1 MSFNNYAPLTQNIS
15 NLILFDISS
24 ERAKRRI
31 NQIQRRKAGLS
42 ETDSLKYE
50 TSTVQSSIP
59 FNEETSVIILGQ
71 NATNVVNAINGGAY
85 TITNAVS
92 GVSGVN
98 ATVNKHVSASQITE
112 DSNESEIHLNVSDLN
127 SSLTTMD
134 NKDNNNEIKSYT
146 TRDSNFNSNSS
157 NSSNLV
163 YANMNCKANCKSFIH
178 FNNNLR
184 LKASLNTNALKC
196 CTNSYLMALNSQHC
210 CNDSSSDINS
220 SSNMNTNMK
229 SKKEFQYTVKDVI
242 QEEDKC
248 FNCNNNSNSNSNV
261 NYGNDNDNNNNN
273 NCNDSQHSIKLS
285 NVNSLQYIN
294 NFRRKCCFSYQHFV
308 HTKSDLHLHSKN
320 VCSESISPF
329 KNKLSLNLS
338 RLNSPQHY
346 ISYKSRSP
354 SYPKSVSKC
363 KNVSNESKLFKD
375 RKLKLKMKCSFKMK
389 TNTTHNKH
397 SFFDNNNNNNNN
409 GNDAN
414 INEMRLLTEVS
425 TRCAKWKS
433 KCHSRSNTAFTSPNK
448 FYKHSRV
455 NSNVNSNSNSNS
467 NGNGNQ
473 QKKEM
478 ERKCNTASKMCRQ
491 KKFRSGNAV
500 NVSNKGSDNNS
511 KKYNTISNR
520 SKCNKGKSGFI
531 ILNGSNTSNTKITKT
546 SLIYPS
552 PSKHITSIS
561 FVTPTINTTIKQ
573 LCNNK

>member
-71 NATNVVNAINGGAY
+71 NASNVVPTMNSCSH
-85 TITNAVS
+85 TIANAVAAS
-92 GVSGVN
+92 
-98 ATVNKHVSASQITE
+98 NKHVSTSQITE

-134 NKDNNNEIKSYT
+134 NKDNEIKAYT
-146 TRDSNFNSNSS
+146 TRDNNVNSNSC
-157 NSSNLV
+157 NLV

-196 CTNSYLMALNSQHC
+196 CTNSYLMALSSSSNIQYC
-210 CNDSSSDINS
+210 CNDSVGD
-220 SSNMNTNMK
+220 SNTNTNMK
-229 SKKEFQYTVKDVI
+229 SKMEFQYTVKDVI

-261 NYGNDNDNNNNN
+261 NYGNENDNNNN
-273 NCNDSQHSIKLS
+273 CNDDSQHSIKLS

-308 HTKSDLHLHSKN
+308 HTKSDLHLQHSKN

-329 KNKLSLNLS
+329 KNKLSLDLS

-375 RKLKLKMKCSFKMK
+375 RKLKLKMKCPFKMK

-397 SFFDNNNNNNNN
+397 SFFDNNNNNNN
-409 GNDAN
+409 GN

-455 NSNVNSNSNSNS
+455 NSNVNNNNNN
-467 NGNGNQ
+467 NGNGTQ

-491 KKFRSGNAV
+491 KMFRSGNNV
-500 NVSNKGSDNNS
+500 NVNNKGCDNSSNT

-520 SKCNKGKSGFI
+520 SKYNKGKSGFI
-531 ILNGSNTSNTKITKT
+531 LSSNNSNSNSTNAFTKIAKT

-552 PSKHITSIS
+552 PSKHVTSIS
-561 FVTPTINTTIKQ
+561 FVTPTITATIKQ